1 MPMRWPGLRVSV
13 FFAFLARWFFV
24 RGPWTGMVQ
33 GSRVIFV
40 LKVVDGRWCE
50 TRCESLCLY
59 WRDMVL
65 LVEVGKSKAAC
76 SCQLQRGVANRF
88 GPEAVIGGD
97 QSTFTFTFTFTQ

>member
-1 MPMRWPGLRVSV
+1 MVWYGMVENEGEVVMPMRWPGLRVSV
-13 FFAFLARWFFV
+13 FFFAFLARWFFV

-33 GSRVIFV
+33 GSRVVFV

-65 LVEVGKSKAAC
+65 LVEVEKEQSGL
-76 SCQLQRGVANRF
+76 QLPA
-88 GPEAVIGGD
+88 
-97 QSTFTFTFTFTQ
+97 STRSG